1 MTVIA
6 LPHVQLSELSLPAAV
21 AENPEQLDNIKAQID
36 LTLMALECLANIGS
50 DAMLQAATALNLE
63 SVVSDRV
70 ALWRLRQSSPL
81 RKGSGGRKKLDVE
94 EARAMVLIGAHL
106 AKQHSEL
113 IRRAVA
119 LLEQLTEQNSPPHQA
134 ELLGDYL
141 DRFQNTYQERMEEP
155 IGTGPS
161 TEKLTH
167 LGLKLLIDLL
177 FYSQNQGAKRLWG
190 ALLDRTLQGKGATA
204 F

>member
-1 MTVIA
+1 MTVTA
-6 LPHVQLSELSLPAAV
+6 LPYAQLSELSLPPAV
-21 AENPEQLDNIKAQID
+21 ADNPEQLDNIKAQID

-50 DAMLQAATALNLE
+50 DAMLQAATALKLE

-81 RKGSGGRKKLDVE
+81 RKGSGGRKKLDIE

-119 LLEQLTEQNSPPHQA
+119 LLEQFTEQNRPPHQA

-155 IGTGPS
+155 IVTNNDQ
-161 TEKLTH
+161 LTH

-190 ALLDRTLQGKGATA
+190 ALLDRTLQETGSTA